1 MKKNSTDSRKARAML
16 TVSRVLV
23 YALLIFLSIL
33 CLFSFYMLI
42 INASRTN
49 ADLQGGFKALPQGH
63 FLENLIN
70 AWNDS
75 SINIPR
81 GMLNSFVIAAAT
93 AILSTYFSA
102 LTAYGLH
109 AYQFKL
115 KRIAFL
121 FIMAVM
127 VIPKQVSAAGFVQ
140 LCYKLKLTNSY
151 LPLILPGIAA
161 PVVFFYMIQ
170 YMKSVLPMEIVE
182 AARVDGSGEFFTFNR
197 IVLPMLKP
205 AISVQLIFTFV
216 ESWNN
221 YFLPALLLDKAEMKT
236 VPIMIAQLRAADYS
250 KFDLGKVYMFILLAI
265 CRCCSC
271 TSSCPAISSRES
283 PPALS
288 RAEALIAAKKRARP
302 QDIPAGGH
310 VTDCFFGGTEKPPR
324 AAKKHPIC
332 RTASSA
338 G

>member
-1 MKKNSTDSRKARAML
+1 MKKNSTDSRKAHAML

-42 INASRTN
+42 VNASRTN

-63 FLENLIN
+63 FLENLKN

-81 GMLNSFVIAAAT
+81 GMLNSFIIAAAT
-93 AILSTYFSA
+93 AILSTY
-102 LTAYGLH
+102 
-109 AYQFKL
+109 FKL

-182 AARVDGSGEFFTFNR
+182 AARVDSSGEFFTFNR

-250 KFDLGKVYMFILLAI
+250 KFDLG
-265 CRCCSC
+265 
-271 TSSCPAISSRES
+271 
-283 PPALS
+283 
-288 RAEALIAAKKRARP
+288 
-302 QDIPAGGH
+302 
-310 VTDCFFGGTEKPPR
+310 
-324 AAKKHPIC
+324 
-332 RTASSA
+332 
-338 G
+338 